1 MFGGGRGQGKKNG
14 CVCRRRSI
22 SKKRRAHVGD
32 DWKTGG
38 AISCSVTFIFS
49 PYARAERYKSRRSRE
64 SKCGRRKREKDRKSA
79 RNRKRASKFVARH
92 QLRRR
97 GDAAAAAAAALS
109 LSCTTPRS
117 PSPRHDDGDAPAW
130 RATRR
135 RRKRRSDEKEKESE
149 KTDETQ
155 RKIESDLQKNSSV
168 LRPLVVLLL
177 PPSLSLSL
185 SLSPSLSI
193 SSLSLSLS
201 SLFPR
206 FPLIKSAPRRRAA
219 PS

>member
-14 CVCRRRSI
+14 GVCRRRSI

-64 SKCGRRKREKDRKSA
+64 SKCGRRKREEDRKSA

-97 GDAAAAAAAALS
+97 GDAVAAAALS

-149 KTDETQ
+149 KRDETQ

-177 PPSLSLSL
+177 PPSLSLSHSL
-185 SLSPSLSI
+185 SLPLSI
-193 SSLSLSLS
+193 SSLSLS